1 MAKNKIDGGLGNLKN
16 IDLSR
21 LGENVE
27 RSVIRATSDL
37 SSGLS
42 KINNKMS
49 DAAGSVKDME

>member
-1 MAKNKIDGGLGNLKN
+1 MAKNKIDGGIGNLKN

-27 RSVIRATSDL
+27 RSVTRASRDL

-49 DAAGSVKDME
+49 DAVGSVAEAK